1 MSPPLYP
8 VTISFSLH
16 LVNNIELS
24 AENNNAHSFNQAR
37 VLSEFIVS
45 VLLSSLLISGYDM

>member
-37 VLSEFIVS
+37 VLSEFIVI
-45 VLLSSLLISGYDM
+45 VLLSSLLI